1 MESMIEKS
9 PDIISAAAQSHLG
22 ILALMILVVSVIGFW
37 FFKEEPIWARFLV
50 FFTFVSGTAMF
61 GGAIL
66 QISNDPCFG
75 EDPPISC
82 KFGE

>member
-37 FFKEEPIWARFLV
+37 FFKEAP
-50 FFTFVSGTAMF
+50 
-61 GGAIL
+61 
-66 QISNDPCFG
+66 
-75 EDPPISC
+75 
-82 KFGE
+82 